1 VTSHVSRFTKPC
13 SKCGRP
19 RDRKGRYCSECHAWY
34 MRLWR
39 RGEVGGGKVETR
51 LTPEEWAGVQQAR
64 AAREAAAA
72 EAPAPGRHRR

>member
-1 VTSHVSRFTKPC
+1 
-13 SKCGRP
+13 
-19 RDRKGRYCSECHAWY
+19 